1 MKGDETF
8 RVRTTCP
15 ANDRAQKPV
24 RVNREKPPCDL
35 KEAVSRLS
43 ILRCSRVRH
52 PRSSSMLVTL
62 DVLFSGL
69 YLGYLRGGSFP
80 TKKCSAPPPPKK
92 KILLSLQFV
101 RNYIGKSPRR
111 DEVSA
116 HEVSIPCLRTPY
128 DKEHGLLHHC
138 HNEITIEKIK

>member
-1 MKGDETF
+1 MKRDETF

-15 ANDRAQKPV
+15 ANDRAQRPV
-24 RVNREKPPCDL
+24 RVNREELPCDL

-43 ILRCSRVRH
+43 ILRCSTVRH

-62 DVLFSGL
+62 DVLFSGF
-69 YLGYLRGGSFP
+69 YLGYLRGRSFP
-80 TKKCSAPPPPKK
+80 TKKCSAPPQ

-101 RNYIGKSPRR
+101 SNYIGKSPRL

-116 HEVSIPCLRTPY
+116 HEVSIPCLRTLH

>member
-69 YLGYLRGGSFP
+69 YLGYLRGRRFP
-80 TKKCSAPPPPKK
+80 TKKCSAPPPPPPGIENRKSQV
-92 KILLSLQFV
+92 LLPGVNCNVNARKHCSRKYKSFSRVLGSLTYQ
-101 RNYIGKSPRR
+101 
-111 DEVSA
+111 
-116 HEVSIPCLRTPY
+116 
-128 DKEHGLLHHC
+128 
-138 HNEITIEKIK
+138 